1 MDINATSFAKEN
13 FDKLRQALDERKWH
27 YDTDEE
33 DYSVSF
39 KVNGDDLL
47 LDFQIRVDKKRDLV
61 VLYSRLPF
69 KVSKE
74 RAVQMAQAVNHAN
87 TMLAEGSFD
96 YNYKSGFLC
105 YRLTNSFRGS
115 VLSASVYDR
124 MISMAGHTVDDYN
137 EKFLLLS
144 LGAISLEACKK
155 MIEE

>member
-1 MDINATSFAKEN
+1 MDINATSYAKEN

>member
-47 LDFQIRVDKKRDLV
+47 LDFQIRIDKKRDLV

-74 RAVQMAQAVNHAN
+74 RAVQMAQVVNHAN

-124 MISMAGHTVDDYN
+124 MISMAGHTVDEYN

>member
-1 MDINATSFAKEN
+1 MDINATSYAKEN

-69 KVSKE
+69 KASKE

-96 YNYKSGFLC
+96 YNYKIGFLC

>member
-74 RAVQMAQAVNHAN
+74 RAVEMAQAVNHAN

-124 MISMAGHTVDDYN
+124 MISMAGHTVDEYN
-137 EKFLLLS
+137 EKLLLLS

>member
-1 MDINATSFAKEN
+1 MDINATSYAKEN
-13 FDKLRQALDERKWH
+13 FDKLRQTLDERKWH